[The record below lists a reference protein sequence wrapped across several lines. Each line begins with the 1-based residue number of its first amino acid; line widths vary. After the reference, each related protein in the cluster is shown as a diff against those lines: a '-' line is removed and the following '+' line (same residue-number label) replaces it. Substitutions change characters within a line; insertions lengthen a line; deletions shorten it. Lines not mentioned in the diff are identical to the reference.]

1 MSRPLKRHRTPRGCE
16 VPEYL
21 KPNLIVAA
29 PKIWCNIERIII
41 PDQQAAPR
49 WPCGDAEPIDV
60 ELVSGVC
67 REVQQCT
74 SRRAGKVELAAES
87 DNSSSC
93 VALGGIYPVRGPNP
107 VCLELVDGL
116 HVVVNS
122 IWVQRWTGGVH
133 SYFLLLVCHH
143 CD

>member
-1 MSRPLKRHRTPRGCE
+1 MGCPLKRHRTPRGCE
-16 VPEYL
+16 VPKYL
-21 KPNLIVAA
+21 KTNLIVAA
-29 PKIWCNIERIII
+29 PKIRCNIERIII

-49 WPCGDAEPIDV
+49 WSYRDADPIDV

-67 REVQQCT
+67 REVQQRT
-74 SRRAGKVELAAES
+74 SRRSGEVELAAES
-87 DNSSSC
+87 DNSSGC
-93 VALGGIYPVRGPNP
+93 VALGGIYLTRGPNP

-122 IWVQRWTGGVH
+122 IWVQRWTGGVR